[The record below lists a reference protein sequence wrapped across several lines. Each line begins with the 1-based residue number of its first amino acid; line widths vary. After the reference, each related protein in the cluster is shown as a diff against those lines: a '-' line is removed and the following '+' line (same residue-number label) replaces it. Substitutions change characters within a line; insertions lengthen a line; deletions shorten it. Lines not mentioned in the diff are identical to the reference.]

1 MGACM
6 SRSWPGR
13 FTYALLTGLSVLA
26 AAGCRSAPWW
36 AKPQAHTS
44 VVQHSQPLQPASAAQ
59 STQNALPGSHE
70 AGAPA
75 GSDLVQSA
83 KETPGLPSVEELV
96 DQISQSEKLDP
107 AARQRLEADLRQTDP
122 ALWPAMVQ
130 SFRAALAYRRQR
142 EGRLRERE
150 PAEHLAATAAA
161 PTRTPATTADAT
173 GNAAAAPPEGESTR
187 HWPASPAIGDPATRL
202 AGNSPAGDQ
211 PQVPPAENG
220 AKGAGAQAQGP
231 SATPPASGSAES
243 TGPPQRAGKK
253 ATPSQGASVEL
264 AGYAEG
270 SAEWQ
275 KHLAAAAASLEA
287 ELREA
292 AASPDLA
299 DKHARLRLLALVAGQ
314 REEALRPIPGVP
326 PAVQDF
332 WRQELYGLAV
342 WLDSQ
347 RQDDATR
354 RAGEARQQLANA
366 LVPLGWVAP
375 LVLRNLAFITQ
386 VHSYGDYKPFA
397 RYEFTPEQEVLL
409 YVEIENFASE
419 ETPKG
424 FHTVLEA
431 SYRIFDNRNQQVA
444 EKQLGTTEEFCR
456 NPRRDFFVVYHLR
469 LPKRIYNG
477 RHTLQLTVVD
487 QKSKKVGQAS
497 IEFTI
502 QEPNS

>member
-6 SRSWPGR
+6 RMSWPGPSIV
-13 FTYALLTGLSVLA
+13 ALLTVLA
-26 AAGCRSAPWW
+26 MLTAAGCRSSPWS
-36 AKPQAHTS
+36 AEPPANSGLSQKTPPPQTGA
-44 VVQHSQPLQPASAAQ
+44 VAQASQRASARPEE
-59 STQNALPGSHE
+59 LG
-70 AGAPA
+70 GPA
-75 GSDLVQSA
+75 GSASPGQGPSGVSA
-83 KETPGLPSVEELV
+83 SPSVEELL
-96 DQISQSEKLDP
+96 DQIAQVEQLEP

-122 ALWPAMVQ
+122 ALWPAVVQ

-142 EGRLRERE
+142 EERLGQRGEAGLPASAGPAIAGTPSLGASGQAVQPPRAPSGPTGQLAETGRPTDRGDRRAEDGSAARDSHQGRLAEEGRPPSGPQAIGQGVPGQPGETAERGIPGAAGEKGSGSQVE
-150 PAEHLAATAAA
+150 PAGFT
-161 PTRTPATTADAT
+161 
-173 GNAAAAPPEGESTR
+173 EGREAWR
-187 HWPASPAIGDPATRL
+187 
-202 AGNSPAGDQ
+202 Q
-211 PQVPPAENG
+211 
-220 AKGAGAQAQGP
+220 
-231 SATPPASGSAES
+231 
-243 TGPPQRAGKK
+243 
-253 ATPSQGASVEL
+253 
-264 AGYAEG
+264 
-270 SAEWQ
+270 
-275 KHLAAAAASLEA
+275 HLAAALAALEA
-287 ELREA
+287 EVRDA
-292 AASPDLA
+292 PASPESA

-314 REEALRPIPGVP
+314 REEALRPLPAVP

-347 RQDDATR
+347 RQEDPVR
-354 RAGEARQQLANA
+354 RAGEVRQQLANA

-375 LVLRNLAFITQ
+375 LVLRNVAFITQ
-386 VHSYGDYKPFA
+386 VQSYGDYKPFA

-444 EKQLGTTEEFCR
+444 EKQLGTTEEYCR

-469 LPKRIYNG
+469 MPKRIYAG

-497 IEFTI
+497 VEFTI
-502 QEPNS
+502 QEPST